1 MAGTPISQ
9 DQNHQMWPWFK
20 MRVPTIPKWSE
31 ILAILSIRVI
41 KRLGLCGTA
50 VVVDQL
56 KGHEYV
62 DQVHLPLLNQCQ
74 LLISIRDGTKST
86 HFRSGVYTPIIIAM
100 PILQRMTL
108 PHVSPCA
115 HDTHTQTFH
124 KPITICQLEELF
136 TWRKNIKIKS
146 FVAGSGLIVS
156 EQLQPFNKNR
166 QDG

>member
-1 MAGTPISQ
+1 
-9 DQNHQMWPWFK
+9 

-41 KRLGLCGTA
+41 KRLGLCGTG

-86 HFRSGVYTPIIIAM
+86 HIRSGVYTPIIIAM

-115 HDTHTQTFH
+115 HDTHTHTDISQTYNH
-124 KPITICQLEELF
+124 M
-136 TWRKNIKIKS
+136 S
-146 FVAGSGLIVS
+146 V
-156 EQLQPFNKNR
+156 
-166 QDG
+166 

>member
-1 MAGTPISQ
+1 
-9 DQNHQMWPWFK
+9 

-41 KRLGLCGTA
+41 KLLGLCGTG

-86 HFRSGVYTPIIIAM
+86 HIRSGVYTPIIIAM

-115 HDTHTQTFH
+115 HDTHTDISQTYNH
-124 KPITICQLEELF
+124 M
-136 TWRKNIKIKS
+136 S
-146 FVAGSGLIVS
+146 V
-156 EQLQPFNKNR
+156 
-166 QDG
+166 